1 MNDVIRHIM
10 ALLKIDDDAAERVY
24 DSLFIDFS
32 RCSTRELNR
41 EIRSTYA
48 RLGSL

>member
-1 MNDVIRHIM
+1 MNDTIRHIM
-10 ALLKIDDDAAERVY
+10 ALLKIDAEAAERVY

-41 EIRSTYA
+41 EIRSTHA
-48 RLGSL
+48 RLDIV

>member
-10 ALLKIDDDAAERVY
+10 KLLKVNAETAARVY

-41 EIRSTYA
+41 EIRSTHA
-48 RLGSL
+48 RLSGL